1 MRQYSAYL
9 KRMARSVLKCKYGL
23 FIAFL
28 ILVMLVSAIAESI
41 PSTLFG
47 APSSLP
53 LFLSQ
58 LLVSFMISVLVNML
72 NVGLAKLALTLSRR
86 QRPSF
91 GDIFYA
97 FTHQADHFLIIELI
111 LTGIATLFQLP
122 IFYLNHLA
130 DQKILSVLNYNLLFW
145 AWNII
150 SMLLTIIVT
159 LWFALSVYLLI
170 DNPQLRPM
178 DALRD
183 SALLMRGLKG
193 RLFYLRISFA
203 GMYLL
208 GVASCMLG
216 FLWILPYQETT
227 LAMFY
232 RDVRHEIL

>member
-9 KRMARSVLKCKYGL
+9 KRMARSALKGKYGL

-41 PSTLFG
+41 PSSLFG

-72 NVGLAKLALTLSRR
+72 NVGLAKLALTISRA
-86 QRPSF
+86 QQADF

-111 LTGIATLFQLP
+111 LTAIATLFQLP
-122 IFYLNHLA
+122 VLYLNHLA
-130 DQKILSVLNYNLLFW
+130 DQKILSVLSYNLLFW

-150 SMLLTIIVT
+150 AMVLTIIVT
-159 LWFALSVYLLI
+159 LWFALSIYLLI
-170 DNPQLRPM
+170 DNSELRPM
-178 DALRD
+178 AALRE
-183 SALLMRGLKG
+183 SSLLMRGLKG

-208 GVASCMLG
+208 GAASCMLG

-232 RDVRHEIL
+232 RDVRHEI